1 MLYIAVSIEHF
12 NSTCWSKLDRLTYD
26 YDEFYQVSS
35 FNPFVTEANQWI
47 GFYMK
52 WTSVTRVIRWFEKVI
67 RKIIRSNKVWYLHI
81 ILGYA
86 DVVIAWNFVTLR
98 IFS

>member
-1 MLYIAVSIEHF
+1 MDWFLYEMDLRHKS
-12 NSTCWSKLDRLTYD
+12 Y
-26 YDEFYQVSS
+26 
-35 FNPFVTEANQWI
+35 
-47 GFYMK
+47 
-52 WTSVTRVIRWFEKVI
+52 RWFEKVI

>member
-1 MLYIAVSIEHF
+1 MDWFLYEMDLRH
-12 NSTCWSKLDRLTYD
+12 K
-26 YDEFYQVSS
+26 
-35 FNPFVTEANQWI
+35 
-47 GFYMK
+47 
-52 WTSVTRVIRWFEKVI
+52 RVIRWFEKVI

-81 ILGYA
+81 ILGYG